1 MNSCAVYLLHLTFS
15 FTVVQ
20 QVVIDRI
27 LGVQVKKQQPEN
39 MIFDFS
45 LVILNMPFV
54 APKKS
59 ESF

>member
-27 LGVQVKKQQPEN
+27 LGVQVKKQPEN